1 MMRDVGTRR
10 RSTLVRGGIV
20 TAAVLVGLVC
30 AWTILG
36 MVTSETYE
44 SSVIRAEPALAPAGS
59 TRTSRFEEA
68 VRITWPAPDGS
79 LEDHLLD
86 PLVGVGEG
94 DRLTV
99 TRSRLT
105 GDLLVIDTPG
115 GRLVDTP
122 FSLRT
127 AVVVLLACSV
137 TVIALVLPP
146 LRSGARRE

>member
-1 MMRDVGTRR
+1 MMGGVGTRR
-10 RSTLVRGGIV
+10 RSTLARGGII

-36 MVTSETYE
+36 MVTSETYG
-44 SSVIRAEPALAPAGS
+44 STVLRAEPAMGPAGS
-59 TRTSRFEEA
+59 ARTSRFEEA
-68 VRITWPAPDGS
+68 VRITWPAPGGA

-86 PLVGVGEG
+86 PLAEVGEG

-122 FSLRT
+122 FPLRT
-127 AVVVLLACSV
+127 AVVILLTCSV
-137 TVIALVLPP
+137 IVIALVLLP
-146 LRSGARRE
+146 LRSGERRE